1 MRSFQRVVVLL
12 IVAALVA
19 YNKASELPTTEED
32 IASEDRW
39 AHMSDLNTPH
49 ELHTAVVVDGKLYA
63 VGGTQY
69 TTREP
74 SEFEQ
79 YDPAANRWTILP
91 NMPTPRV
98 FLGAAAVQKSIYAIG
113 GIGKGLDFHATVE
126 VYDLADNTWY
136 KRADLP
142 TPRNRFSAIAFDGSI
157 YAIGGL
163 SPQGDTG
170 IVEAYDPD
178 TDRWVRKADMPTS
191 RHGHSAV
198 VVDDRILVVGG
209 YSGGPIAT
217 VEAYNP
223 AIDQWTRK
231 KVMPT
236 PRGFLGLA
244 TAKGYVYAIAGR
256 VPEANPIERYDPF
269 ADAWERVGMMPGSF
283 RNRFG
288 TGVVDD
294 LIYVI
299 GGEFQGDEQ
308 IPISVL
314 RYDPDDAT
322 AVEEISSG
330 IPSSFALE
338 QNYPNP
344 FNPTTTIP
352 YSLSVG
358 AKVKL
363 TIYNL
368 TGQKVATLVNKDQQ
382 PGTYSVQWDGKDES
396 GRIVASGVYT
406 YRLEAPE
413 TTEIRKLVLIR

>member
-1 MRSFQRVVVLL
+1 MRSFYRLVVLL
-12 IVAALVA
+12 SVAALLAHV
-19 YNKASELPTTEED
+19 KASELPKTEEGT
-32 IASEDRW
+32 ALEDRW
-39 AHMSDLNTPH
+39 ARMSNLNTPH
-49 ELHTAVVVDGKLYA
+49 EYHTAVVVDGRLFA
-63 VGGTQY
+63 VGGSKY
-69 TTREP
+69 TPKEP

-79 YDPAANRWTILP
+79 YEPAANRWTILP
-91 NMPTPRV
+91 NMPTPRI
-98 FLGAAAVQKSIYAIG
+98 FLGAAAVQKKIYAIG
-113 GIGKGLDFHATVE
+113 GIGDSLDFHATVE
-126 VYDLADNTWY
+126 VYDLANNTW
-136 KRADLP
+136 KEGADLP
-142 TPRNRFSAIAFDGSI
+142 TPRNRFVAIAFKENI

-170 IVEAYDPD
+170 LVEVYDPN
-178 TDRWVRKADMPTS
+178 TDSWVRKANMPTS

-209 YSGGPIAT
+209 YSRGPIAT

-223 AIDQWTRK
+223 ATDHWTK
-231 KVMPT
+231 KTDMPT

-256 VPEANPIERYDPF
+256 VPDNPIERYDPF
-269 ADAWERVGMMPGSF
+269 ADVWEWVGMMPGSF

-299 GGEFQGDEQ
+299 GGEFQGDQE
-308 IPISVL
+308 IPISLL
-314 RYDPDDAT
+314 RYDPDDVT
-322 AVEEISSG
+322 VVEEMSSG
-330 IPSSFALE
+330 IPSSFELE

-352 YSLSVG
+352 YSLSVW
-358 AKVKL
+358 ATVKL

-368 TGQKVATLVNKDQQ
+368 VGQKVATLVNKEHQ

-396 GRIVASGVYT
+396 GSVVASGVYT
-406 YRLEAPE
+406 YRLETLE